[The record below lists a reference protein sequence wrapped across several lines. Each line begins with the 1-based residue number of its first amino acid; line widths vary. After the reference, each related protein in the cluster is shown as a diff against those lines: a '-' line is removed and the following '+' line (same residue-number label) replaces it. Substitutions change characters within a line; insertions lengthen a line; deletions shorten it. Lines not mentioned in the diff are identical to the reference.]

1 MPHKSSGPR
10 RRTAVACDRCRRRKI
25 RCIASEFPNQP
36 CMACQ
41 KAHAECHFSVSS
53 WRSSRKR
60 TTPFHC
66 PPHSS
71 SSSSTTTTTTPSS
84 PSLIAPTASISSFS
98 YPSYNTYPSFSTDLS
113 SYPPPPPPSSAS
125 SSTLVASSPS
135 KLSSFSPSFVSSTIA
150 SPLDTTTTTTASTST
165 SSFPSKSSRK
175 LFYPSGNP
183 ATLPSYND
191 NDPQAP
197 LTSSTFVSSPLVQ
210 SSLYMSPPSHP
221 IDRPTSPTT
230 VPIKQYSSSS
240 TSPPPSL
247 SASVSSVSSSI
258 PGYVDHDPLQPYL
271 FQTNPLFTHLDSP
284 SSPSTPNSIVSNP
297 TFPPSS
303 DITTTKFPQEDYV
316 NKPFM
321 QLPMLSDLSLP
332 KLQPSHSPKRES
344 ADTFSSSPSTSSASF
359 PSSNSQLLGDSDF
372 DYSSYLTDSSDS
384 ASPAAQNDEIA
395 SQSFTTSSSDP
406 IGSVDP
412 LSLEIDQ
419 FTNLQD
425 SVSSNN
431 PLETSFSQFSNCNPS
446 KSSVLSLTVGS
457 PPLQSFAYPEFCG
470 SLDESFQCLD
480 FTNENLWW
488 ENFDSEKASP

>member
-25 RCIASEFPNQP
+25 RCIACEFPNQP

-71 SSSSTTTTTTPSS
+71 SSSSSSSSLSYPTTLSGDPSS
-84 PSLIAPTASISSFS
+84 IS
-98 YPSYNTYPSFSTDLS
+98 T
-113 SYPPPPPPSSAS
+113 YPPPLAASA
-125 SSTLVASSPS
+125 PS
-135 KLSSFSPSFVSSTIA
+135 KLSSFPPSFVSSAAA
-150 SPLDTTTTTTASTST
+150 SPVDTST
-165 SSFPSKSSRK
+165 SSFPSLSAPSNSSRQM
-175 LFYPSGNP
+175 FYPSCNP
-183 ATLPSYND
+183 TKNSSTTLPSYND
-191 NDPQAP
+191 PQAP
-197 LTSSTFVSSPLVQ
+197 PTSSSFVSSPLVQ
-210 SSLYMSPPSHP
+210 TSLYMSPPSHP
-221 IDRPTSPTT
+221 IDPPISPTT
-230 VPIKQYSSSS
+230 VPIKQYASSSS
-240 TSPPPSL
+240 SPPSL
-247 SASVSSVSSSI
+247 SASISSVSSV
-258 PGYVDHDPLQPYL
+258 PGYVDHDPLQPYSY
-271 FQTNPLFTHLDSP
+271 QTHPFSTHLDSS
-284 SSPSTPNSIVSNP
+284 SSPSTPNSNFP
-297 TFPPSS
+297 NHTFPSS
-303 DITTTKFPQEDYV
+303 NLSTAKFPQDGYV
-316 NKPFM
+316 NKPFH

-332 KLQPSHSPKRES
+332 NVQQSHSTKQDS
-344 ADTFSSSPSTSSASF
+344 SNSFSSSSSSSKNQPLNSFHST
-359 PSSNSQLLGDSDF
+359 NSQLLGDSDF

-384 ASPAAQNDEIA
+384 ASPAVQTDEPV
-395 SQSFTTSSSDP
+395 SHTLTTSGSDP

-419 FTNLQD
+419 FTNLQE

-446 KSSVLSLTVGS
+446 KSTVLPWTIGS
-457 PPLQSFAYPEFCG
+457 PPMQSFAYPDFCG

-488 ENFDSEKASP
+488 ENLDSEKTTPLKTEKPILSSGSGVMEEMSHFLKNLDD